1 MNSSSFYLQLF
12 LKLVLFSIH
21 ENLGGCPMLFC
32 KSSMLQQYA
41 QECDLQCFSVFC
53 TLLCLNPP
61 LKKKEQYLKAYRMM
75 QKVNIKHWGQGHN
88 WTVFIQNTVILW
100 VPSKQL
106 WKDKQKL
113 MFTRQLHGCLSTY
126 AGFVLSLCSSEKGVV
141 VHCPIANI
149 HQLLH
154 RHSGLSQCIARV
166 LSISL
171 FVWNV
176 RSMEMT
182 LNAYLG
188 SQEW

>member
-1 MNSSSFYLQLF
+1 
-12 LKLVLFSIH
+12 
-21 ENLGGCPMLFC
+21 
-32 KSSMLQQYA
+32 
-41 QECDLQCFSVFC
+41 
-53 TLLCLNPP
+53 
-61 LKKKEQYLKAYRMM
+61 
-75 QKVNIKHWGQGHN
+75 
-88 WTVFIQNTVILW
+88 
-100 VPSKQL
+100 
-106 WKDKQKL
+106 

-188 SQEW
+188 SQE